1 MKVVIIG
8 GVAGGATAAA
18 RLRRLNEAAEIV
30 IIERTGYVSYANC
43 GLPYYIGGVIT
54 DRAKLTLQTPESFWD
69 RFRIDVRVRQEAVSI
84 DRGARTVSIR
94 RLDDGSVYAE
104 RYDKLI
110 LSPGARPVD
119 PGMPGTD
126 SERLFTLRTVE
137 DTFRIHDF
145 VKREHPQTATI
156 VGGGFIGL
164 EMAENLSERGL
175 DVTVVQRGSHLMPTL
190 DQDMA
195 AILHNNLRKHGI
207 RVLLDANVTGFSA
220 LNEGIRTALAESA
233 PLDADLAI
241 MAVGVAPESTLAR
254 EAGLELGLRGAIKVD
269 EHLRTSDPDI
279 YAVGDAIEVKH
290 AVTGKPALI
299 ALAGP
304 ANKQGRIAA
313 DNICGIDRTFKGSQ
327 GSSVLKMFD
336 LTVATTG
343 LTLRAAQ
350 AAGLAADAV
359 VLTPANHATY
369 YPGSESLVMKVIF
382 EQNTGRILGAQ
393 IVGGAG
399 SDKRIDVIA
408 TAIRAGM
415 DATDLT
421 ELDLAY
427 APPYASA
434 KDPVNMAGYL
444 IENILEGRVE
454 QVGWSEALELAACEH
469 GSEASPV
476 LLDTRTADEVA
487 RGSVEGAL
495 HVPLD
500 ELRERLDEL
509 PGGRRLLV
517 FCQSGLRSYVA
528 CRILTQHGFSCAN
541 VSGGYGFLEQTLR
554 DGALPPSGTGPCG
567 RQV

>member
-1 MKVVIIG
+1 M
-8 GVAGGATAAA
+8 
-18 RLRRLNEAAEIV
+18 
-30 IIERTGYVSYANC
+30 
-43 GLPYYIGGVIT
+43 
-54 DRAKLTLQTPESFWD
+54 
-69 RFRIDVRVRQEAVSI
+69 
-84 DRGARTVSIR
+84 
-94 RLDDGSVYAE
+94 
-104 RYDKLI
+104 
-110 LSPGARPVD
+110 
-119 PGMPGTD
+119 
-126 SERLFTLRTVE
+126 
-137 DTFRIHDF
+137 
-145 VKREHPQTATI
+145 
-156 VGGGFIGL
+156 
-164 EMAENLSERGL
+164 
-175 DVTVVQRGSHLMPTL
+175 
-190 DQDMA
+190 
-195 AILHNNLRKHGI
+195 
-207 RVLLDANVTGFSA
+207 
-220 LNEGIRTALAESA
+220 
-233 PLDADLAI
+233 
-241 MAVGVAPESTLAR
+241 
-254 EAGLELGLRGAIKVD
+254 
-269 EHLRTSDPDI
+269 
-279 YAVGDAIEVKH
+279 
-290 AVTGKPALI
+290 
-299 ALAGP
+299 
-304 ANKQGRIAA
+304 
-313 DNICGIDRTFKGSQ
+313 
-327 GSSVLKMFD
+327 
-336 LTVATTG
+336 
-343 LTLRAAQ
+343 
-350 AAGLAADAV
+350 
-359 VLTPANHATY
+359 
-369 YPGSESLVMKVIF
+369 
-382 EQNTGRILGAQ
+382 
-393 IVGGAG
+393 GGAG

-454 QVGWSEALELAACEH
+454 QVGWSEALELTAREH